1 MQQDLP
7 FRPKASNCILILS
20 TAHAAIRLN
29 SILYSKSSLL
39 YLIESQDPVG
49 ELLVRA
55 SSIAYAMKNKL
66 RSGANICTHVCMLL
80 VDIDI
85 MNDVSSNSIFVTAR
99 AS

>member
-29 SILYSKSSLL
+29 SIYYSKSSLL
-39 YLIESQDPVG
+39 YLIESQDLVG
-49 ELLVRA
+49 EILVRA
-55 SSIAYAMKNKL
+55 SIAYAMKDKV
-66 RSGANICTHVCMLL
+66 RAGANICTHVCMLL